1 MTVGIIAEYNPLHSG
16 HLFHITETKK
26 RLPGAKVVCVISGNF
41 VQRGDIA
48 IADKNARARAAVLAG
63 ADLVFELPTPYA
75 LAPAPLFARG
85 AVFLLNATGVLTHIS
100 FGCECGDVR
109 PLIEAA
115 AETSSPEFR
124 ENIRVALT
132 EGRSY
137 AAACG
142 ASFSDGLAEICA
154 SPNNLLGIEYIRA
167 VNQINPKI
175 VPVAIRR
182 TGGGHDDLSETKF
195 PSASLIRSRILSGVK
210 PPDGALPDFMDA
222 VTVSERQAGR
232 FPADIRALDQAM
244 TAVLKRM
251 SVEELKE
258 VPEIT
263 EGLENAVFN
272 AAKTAGSVPAMLDAL
287 KSKRYTHSRLRRV
300 LLSAFLGLT
309 REFQQA
315 DPPYLRLLAAGENG
329 RELLREIAE
338 KAAVP
343 VVTKP
348 ARLKEL
354 PGCAKLAEFEARA
367 DALYS
372 LAYPDPKARGDGG
385 FFTRS
390 PFVIR

>member
-1 MTVGIIAEYNPLHSG
+1 L
-16 HLFHITETKK
+16 
-26 RLPGAKVVCVISGNF
+26 R
-41 VQRGDIA
+41 
-48 IADKNARARAAVLAG
+48 
-63 ADLVFELPTPYA
+63 
-75 LAPAPLFARG
+75 
-85 AVFLLNATGVLTHIS
+85 
-100 FGCECGDVR
+100 
-109 PLIEAA
+109 
-115 AETSSPEFR
+115 
-124 ENIRVALT
+124 
-132 EGRSY
+132 
-137 AAACG
+137 
-142 ASFSDGLAEICA
+142 
-154 SPNNLLGIEYIRA
+154 
-167 VNQINPKI
+167 
-175 VPVAIRR
+175 
-182 TGGGHDDLSETKF
+182 HDDLAETNF
-195 PSASLIRSRILSGVK
+195 PSASLIRSRILSGK
-210 PPDGALPDFMDA
+210 KTPDGALPDFMDA
-222 VTVSERQAGR
+222 IAVSERQAGR

-251 SVEELKE
+251 SIEELKE

-287 KSKRYTHSRLRRV
+287 KSKRYTHSRLRRI

-309 REFQQA
+309 RELQQA